1 MNDRPETRRRVT
13 VPDAADALGITVE
26 AVRGRIKR
34 GKLGHVKDGG
44 TVYVLLPIDGTRPD
58 KTSHQPDNDRIT
70 DQSKLIEVLEAQV
83 EDLRARLDRAD
94 EANRENR
101 RIIAGLVQRIPELEA
116 APEPRDEPETV
127 AEDAE
132 EVQDR
137 GEHAEAQEDAQEH
150 STNVERSTEE
160 PARRPSWWRRIFGG

>member
-1 MNDRPETRRRVT
+1 MNDRPQTRRRVT

-44 TVYVLLPIDGTRPD
+44 TVYVLLSIDQTRPD

-70 DQSKLIEVLEAQV
+70 DQSKLIEVLEVQV

-94 EANRENR
+94 DANRENR
-101 RIIAGLVQRIPELEA
+101 RLLAAALERIPVLEA
-116 APEPRDEPETV
+116 PRDEPHAPETV
-127 AEDAE
+127 PETSHGASPRSDT
-132 EVQDR
+132 V
-137 GEHAEAQEDAQEH
+137 GAQGGTQQ
-150 STNVERSTEE
+150 
-160 PARRPSWWRRIFGG
+160 ARRPWYVRWFGG

>member
-1 MNDRPETRRRVT
+1 MRLGVSYPPMNDRPETRQRVT

-44 TVYVLLPIDGTRPD
+44 TVYVLLPIDQTRPD

-70 DQSKLIEVLEAQV
+70 DQSKLIEVFEAQV

-116 APEPRDEPETV
+116 APEPRDEPES
-127 AEDAE
+127 
-132 EVQDR
+132 
-137 GEHAEAQEDAQEH
+137 GAEASEGASPRSDTVGAQT
-150 STNVERSTEE
+150 S
-160 PARRPSWWRRIFGG
+160 ARRPWWLRWLGG

>member
-44 TVYVLLPIDGTRPD
+44 TVYVLLPIDRTRPD
-58 KTSHQPDNDRIT
+58 TTSHQPDNDRIT

-83 EDLRARLDRAD
+83 EDLRARLDRAE

-101 RIIAGLVQRIPELEA
+101 RLLAAAFERIPPQLEA
-116 APEPRDEPETV
+116 PRETRDAPQGAAEASEGAEPRSDGAGPQRGAQGHSNMVERP
-127 AEDAE
+127 AE
-132 EVQDR
+132 E
-137 GEHAEAQEDAQEH
+137 
-150 STNVERSTEE
+150 T
-160 PARRPSWWRRIFGG
+160 PRRPWWARIFWG

>member
-1 MNDRPETRRRVT
+1 MRLGVSYPAMNDRPQTRRRVT

-94 EANRENR
+94 DANRENR
-101 RIIAGLVQRIPELEA
+101 RLLAAALERIPAIEA
-116 APEPRDEPETV
+116 PRDEPHAPETV
-127 AEDAE
+127 AETSEGAPP
-132 EVQDR
+132 
-137 GEHAEAQEDAQEH
+137 
-150 STNVERSTEE
+150 RSGTVGGQTGV
-160 PARRPSWWRRIFGG
+160 RRSWWRRILRA

>member
-13 VPDAADALGITVE
+13 VPDAAAALGITVE

-34 GKLGHVKDGG
+34 GKLGYVKDGG
-44 TVYVLLPIDGTRPD
+44 TVYVLLPIDQTRPD

-83 EDLRARLDRAD
+83 EDLRARLDRAE

-101 RIIAGLVQRIPELEA
+101 RLLAAAFERIPALEA
-116 APEPRDEPETV
+116 PSEPRDEPETNRQ
-127 AEDAE
+127 DAGGVE
-132 EVQDR
+132 DR
-137 GEHAEAQEDAQEH
+137 GERAEPQRGAEEH
-150 STNVERSTEE
+150 SGIPERPTEE
-160 PARRPSWWRRIFGG
+160 RARRPWWIRWFGG

>member
-1 MNDRPETRRRVT
+1 MNDRPQTRRRVT

-34 GKLGHVKDGG
+34 GKLGHVKDAG
-44 TVYVLLPIDGTRPD
+44 TVYVLLPIDGARPD

-70 DQSKLIEVLEAQV
+70 DQSKLIGVLEAQV

-116 APEPRDEPETV
+116 TPEPRDEPETV

-132 EVQDR
+132 GGADR
-137 GEHAEAQEDAQEH
+137 SDTVGAQTGA
-150 STNVERSTEE
+150 RPTEE
-160 PARRPSWWRRIFGG
+160 TTKKPWWLRLIGG